1 MGLAIS
7 SLLVLGWTATAGY
20 YVVQTY
26 REWSASPA
34 SARSGTL
41 WSLLYL
47 PWSTGSQT
55 KPSTVSHSYQHSQP
69 SIQRSPSFRPPKK
82 QGAHGSRSILSGGP
96 DEQGENF
103 LRLDPVSEDDEDM
116 SSVSEADTAPETRSG
131 ISSMESN
138 ERRKRDFMA
147 RQKTRRGGK
156 RYKSTEQSTNA
167 NPSCMDDVEA
177 ATERTGCLNIFLPIL
192 CFAIVT
198 CAIITGSI
206 VGTGT
211 HKNSN
216 RNSGNTSTQT
226 EQSVYTAPEAAPT
239 TVPTVMSVPT
249 ASPSLHLEPPATA
262 PRRSSESPSVSDS
275 PPPPTLFPKMP
286 GHPLDPPPD
295 INVDIYLDAI
305 DLLPEVDD
313 PGERSDARLPED
325 VTTSLFVPSTN
336 SGDEKSK
343 NAQRG
348 NGAPRDDASGT

>member
-34 SARSGTL
+34 SARSGSL

-47 PWSTGSQT
+47 PWSVGSQT
-55 KPSTVSHSYQHSQP
+55 KPSTVSHSHQYQQP
-69 SIQRSPSFRPPKK
+69 SIKRPPSFRPLNKHC
-82 QGAHGSRSILSGGP
+82 AHASRSILSGGP

-131 ISSMESN
+131 TSSMESN
-138 ERRKRDFMA
+138 ERSKRDFIA
-147 RQKTRRGGK
+147 HKKTRRGGK
-156 RYKSTEQSTNA
+156 RYKSTEQPTKA
-167 NPSCMDDVEA
+167 YPSSMDDVEA
-177 ATERTGCLNIFLPIL
+177 ATERKGSLKIFFPIL
-192 CFAIVT
+192 CFTIVT
-198 CAIITGSI
+198 CAIITGSM
-206 VGTGT
+206 VGTRT
-211 HKNSN
+211 HKSSN
-216 RNSGNTSTQT
+216 RNSGNPSTQT

-249 ASPSLHLEPPATA
+249 ASPSLHLEPPSAAT
-262 PRRSSESPSVSDS
+262 RQSSESPTASDS
-275 PPPPTLFPKMP
+275 PPPPSLFPKMP

-313 PGERSDARLPED
+313 PDEVTVHGSDARLPED
-325 VTTSLFVPSTN
+325 VQAVTTSMFVPTT
-336 SGDEKSK
+336 SGDEED
-343 NAQRG
+343 G
-348 NGAPRDDASGT
+348 SGT